1 MESLMQFM
9 VIVTLAPMFI
19 LLVVKVLFWTGIL
32 GAVGYTVYAD
42 KKAEKL
48 EKKKENTDISFYS
61 ILDKQNNKPDGYY
74 YNLLKENT

>member
-9 VIVTLAPMFI
+9 IIVTLAPMVI

-32 GAVGYTVYAD
+32 GVAGYTAYAD

-48 EKKKENTDISFYS
+48 EKKKEDASRAFYK
-61 ILDKQNNKPDGYY
+61 ILEKQNNKPDGYY
-74 YNLLKENT
+74 YNIAKENT